1 MQYSDVHC
9 KLSSMPFYQFGTP
22 DVLDASR
29 GAFLL
34 FAVFVWLTKMPEE
47 LCSLTARDF
56 FSIAEKVKVRD
67 RDQARSFAE

>member
-1 MQYSDVHC
+1 MS
-9 KLSSMPFYQFGTP
+9 FYQFGTP

-29 GAFLL
+29 GVFIL
-34 FAVFVWLTKMPEE
+34 FAEFELFDKSSEE